1 LKILELSGCDPVM
14 QHLKLTAIL
23 TDIPMDR
30 RKIQQAMADL
40 NEQDLLRRIAAGDQR
55 AFTLVYREWQ
65 GPIYRFAW
73 HMSGNVPV
81 AEEVMQ
87 ETFLALMQR
96 TSRFDPSK
104 GNLGSYL
111 FGITRNLLSKRMRD
125 ESSRDTSDLAGEE
138 NELASSGPDPWAALS
153 RQELV
158 DTVRSAVVSLPMP
171 YREAVALCDL
181 EELSYEAAAQALDCP
196 VGTVRSRLSR
206 GRLLLGM
213 KLKEFARIHV

>member
-1 LKILELSGCDPVM
+1 M
-14 QHLKLTAIL
+14 QHLKLTAVL
-23 TDIPMDR
+23 TDIPVVR
-30 RKIQQAMADL
+30 RKIQEPMADL
-40 NEQDLLRRIAAGDQR
+40 NEQDLIRRIGAGDQG
-55 AFTLVYREWQ
+55 AFTIVYREWQ

-96 TSRFDPSK
+96 STGFDSSRGS
-104 GNLGSYL
+104 LGSYL
-111 FGITRNLLSKRMRD
+111 FGITRNILSKRIRD
-125 ESSRDTSDLAGEE
+125 KSSCETSDFSGEE
-138 NELASSGPDPWAALS
+138 HEIPSTGPDPWAALS
-153 RQELV
+153 RQQLI
-158 DTVRSAVVSLPMP
+158 DTVRAAVVSLPMP

-213 KLKEFARIHV
+213 KLKEFARVNV

>member
-1 LKILELSGCDPVM
+1 M
-14 QHLKLTAIL
+14 QHLKLTAVL
-23 TDIPMDR
+23 TDIPLDR
-30 RKIQQAMADL
+30 RKLQDAMADL
-40 NEQDLLRRIAAGDQR
+40 NEQDLVRRIAAGDQR
-55 AFTLVYREWQ
+55 AFTLVYREWK

-96 TSRFDPSK
+96 SSGFDATK
-104 GNLGSYL
+104 GSLGSYL
-111 FGITRNLLSKRMRD
+111 FGITRNLISKRMRD
-125 ESSRDTSDLAGEE
+125 EGSRDTSDISVDE
-138 NELASSGPDPWAALS
+138 ELASSTPDPWAALS
-153 RQELV
+153 RQELIE
-158 DTVRSAVVSLPMP
+158 TVRAAVVSLPMP

-213 KLKEFARIHV
+213 KLKEFARIQV

>member
-1 LKILELSGCDPVM
+1 
-14 QHLKLTAIL
+14 
-23 TDIPMDR
+23 
-30 RKIQQAMADL
+30 MAEPT
-40 NEQDLLRRIAAGDQR
+40 NEQQQLLHRIARGDR
-55 AFTLVYREWQ
+55 AAFTAVYREWK

-73 HMSGNVPV
+73 HMSGSVPI

-87 ETFLALMQR
+87 ETFVSLMDKPG
-96 TSRFDPSK
+96 RFDPSK

-111 FGITRNLLSKRMRD
+111 FGIARNLLLKRMRD
-125 ESSRDTSDLAGEE
+125 ERSRDTSELTGEE
-138 NELASSGPDPWAALS
+138 NEVASTGPDPWAALS

-158 DTVRSAVVSLPMP
+158 DTVRAAVVSLPMP